1 MSTSARFCPQ
11 CGTPAAS
18 YATICSNCGRSLSE
32 ASSVP
37 PTQYASP
44 SSGVPPTQYASP
56 SSGIPPTQYASPPST
71 DPYSSS
77 AYSASA
83 PTTDPYGSS
92 AYGVSSTPITN
103 PYSSSPYEVSSA
115 APPPPASVTFTGTQK
130 KGRRGLWIG
139 LGAVAVLV
147 IGGVVGFLILGAANA
162 STPTKT
168 LQVFCTA
175 VKGRD
180 TPTAYAQL
188 SNAAKSQLSETR
200 LAQNINAFNDCTVNN
215 VNDAA
220 NTGTLTYTLAG
231 NLKINQEVTLVNE
244 GGTWKI
250 NSQQLQSTP
259 TLTLATYCEAVKKG
273 DFQTAYNQFS
283 QNYQSGQSEADF
295 AKSFSQPIA
304 DCVPSNVNDSA
315 GTGTVTYTYSGAS
328 SGTQI
333 ADETLVNQNGTWKID
348 SEKIRQ

>member
-1 MSTSARFCPQ
+1 MSTAARFCPQ
-11 CGTPAAS
+11 CGTPAAL
-18 YATICSNCGRSLSE
+18 YAMICSNCGKSLSE
-32 ASSVP
+32 ASS
-37 PTQYASP
+37 
-44 SSGVPPTQYASP
+44 VPPTQYASP

-71 DPYSSS
+71 DPYGSS

-92 AYGVSSTPITN
+92 AYEASSAPVTN

-115 APPPPASVTFTGTQK
+115 APPPPASVSATGTQK

-139 LGAVAVLV
+139 LGAVVVVVL
-147 IGGVVGFLILGAANA
+147 GGVVGFLMLGAANA

-175 VKGRD
+175 VKGHD

-188 SNAAKSQLSETR
+188 SNAAKSQISETQ
-200 LAQNINAFNDCTVNN
+200 LAQNITAFNDCTVSN

-231 NLKINQEVTLVNE
+231 NLKINQGVTLVNE
-244 GGTWKI
+244 GGTWKM

-259 TLTLATYCEAVKKG
+259 TLTLATYCDAVKKG
-273 DFQTAYNQFS
+273 DFQTAYNQYS
-283 QNYQSGQSEADF
+283 QNYQSATSEADF

-315 GTGTVTYTYSGAS
+315 GTGTITFTYSGGG

-333 ADETLVNQNGTWKID
+333 WDYTLVNQNGTWKID
-348 SEKIRQ
+348 TEKARQ